1 MVHSCSGHQIKQMNS
16 LFKVLIYIHEYV
28 AIYCFLLSSANL
40 LLCGT
45 GLPDLKSGRIPFLK
59 ILDAILGVQD
69 AIFEFYGTTLGRVF
83 FLQVLALFYL
93 LNLFEEFKKK
103 IGKV

>member
-1 MVHSCSGHQIKQMNS
+1 MSKSRWWW
-16 LFKVLIYIHEYV
+16 YEYK
-28 AIYCFLLSSANL
+28 N
-40 LLCGT
+40 T

>member
-1 MVHSCSGHQIKQMNS
+1 M
-16 LFKVLIYIHEYV
+16 
-28 AIYCFLLSSANL
+28 ATLLQ
-40 LLCGT
+40 GPWTVVYTT

-93 LNLFEEFKKK
+93 LNLFEEYKKK

>member
-1 MVHSCSGHQIKQMNS
+1 MRSFGLHPGLTS
-16 LFKVLIYIHEYV
+16 LK
-28 AIYCFLLSSANL
+28 FL
-40 LLCGT
+40 T

>member
-1 MVHSCSGHQIKQMNS
+1 MT
-16 LFKVLIYIHEYV
+16 
-28 AIYCFLLSSANL
+28 A
-40 LLCGT
+40 

-59 ILDAILGVQD
+59 ILD